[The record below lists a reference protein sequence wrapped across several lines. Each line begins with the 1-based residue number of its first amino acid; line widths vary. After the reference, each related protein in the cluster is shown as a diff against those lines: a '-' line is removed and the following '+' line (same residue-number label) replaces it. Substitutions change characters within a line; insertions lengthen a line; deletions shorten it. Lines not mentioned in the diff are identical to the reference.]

1 MFQLD
6 QAGHYLLALL
16 ELIVQSRMNLNLAPK
31 AKLSLAAQF
40 DDLCRGTS
48 DCIACFT
55 GSTDQLTCLMRN
67 ICSLQHSLITLNQRN
82 RQLEESNKKLREEV
96 SLYQK
101 KNSSLKN
108 ALEKET
114 ALIRRLRSGLE
125 TSQST
130 IHKICQLTC
139 GNRHEEES
147 NIEKIRETLK
157 SGILPRMYNGADTTD
172 DSLSDVDYDD
182 TPDPYSPVAN
192 RSNNLSPESP
202 SIQDAVNK
210 PSSESQAI
218 NNHRSETVKLR
229 FSARLPVVQDIEEEP
244 SKASPS
250 SDYFSGDVAPTSSSD
265 SSKPLRY
272 DTKSTIKSYSSNA
285 SVVSNAVSLVDE
297 LESKKHDFV
306 CKPLLGSD
314 TCAGCLKRITFFS
327 NHKRCTVCDAP
338 AHSNCADS
346 VPLPCLRRVKSA
358 KKKNCLSIADLVPV
372 ERPCVPPL
380 IILCVIELERR
391 DLSHQSVY
399 SAKVPAMVP
408 KLVREFIEG
417 KRNTQFTSIPSV
429 SLAGAIKLFLSSL
442 DEPLISF
449 TFWRDFAAALNLK
462 TRQERSTCLWSLLMK
477 LPGPNLDTVAYLM
490 RHMHFILTN
499 KFGRLDELVEVFASS
514 FIGYP
519 SKQPTKSE
527 MHQIQQNKIQIRLMS
542 SFISDIDKIFWD
554 KCLETMVPVN
564 GSSQVKV
571 DKWPIRSSTLI
582 LNNGTRRVSIVPEG
596 TCENGQ
602 IEPASNDPFL

>member
-1 MFQLD
+1 
-6 QAGHYLLALL
+6 
-16 ELIVQSRMNLNLAPK
+16 MNLNLAPK

-55 GSTDQLTCLMRN
+55 TSTDQLTALMQN
-67 ICSLQHSLITLNQRN
+67 ICLLQQSVISLRQQN
-82 RQLEESNKKLREEV
+82 RKLEESNKQLRDEV

-101 KNSSLKN
+101 KNCSLKN

-139 GNRHEEES
+139 GNRHEEEA

-192 RSNNLSPESP
+192 RVASSSNLPPESP
-202 SIQDAVNK
+202 PPEDTA
-210 PSSESQAI
+210 ESPRKVSQPI
-218 NNHRSETVKLR
+218 NNHRSGTVKLK
-229 FSARLPVVQDIEEEP
+229 FSARLPVMKDIQEERP
-244 SKASPS
+244 KTSPS
-250 SDYFSGDVAPTSSSD
+250 SDYFSGDTALASSSD
-265 SSKPLRY
+265 SNKPPRY

-297 LESKKHDFV
+297 LETKRHDFV
-306 CKPLLGSD
+306 SKPLLGSD
-314 TCAGCLKRITFFS
+314 SCAGCLKRISFFS

-338 AHSNCADS
+338 AHSNCIDS

-358 KKKNCLSIADLVPV
+358 RKKNCLSIADLVPV
-372 ERPCVPPL
+372 DRPCVPPL

-391 DLSHQSVY
+391 DLSHQSIY
-399 SAKVPAMVP
+399 SVKVPAMVP

-417 KRNTQFTSIPSV
+417 KKIPPFGTIPSAT
-429 SLAGAIKLFLSSL
+429 LAGAIKVFLSSL

-449 TFWRDFAAALNLK
+449 TFWRDFAAAVNLG
-462 TRQERSTCLWSLLMK
+462 TRQERSTSLWSLLMK

-490 RHMHFILTN
+490 RHIHFVLTN
-499 KFGRLDELVEVFASS
+499 KYGTLNELVEAFACS

-554 KCLETMVPVN
+554 KCLETMVPIQ
-564 GSSQVKV
+564 GSNQVKV

-582 LNNGTRRVSIVPEG
+582 LNNGARRVSIVPEG

-602 IEPASNDPFL
+602 IEPASDDPFR